1 MKKQRFFL
9 IFSSLFSYIGYL
21 DNLSRKIFKHII
33 KLQQM
38 SFSPPFYILHLLLES
53 LKPKTT
59 VISNGQQLSNAHLQ
73 PPGLWVAV
81 QFVEST
87 SWGKHR

>member
-33 KLQQM
+33 KLQQIY
-38 SFSPPFYILHLLLES
+38 FSPPFYILHLLLES

-73 PPGLWVAV
+73 PPGL
-81 QFVEST
+81 
-87 SWGKHR
+87 

>member
-33 KLQQM
+33 KLQQI

-53 LKPKTT
+53 LKPKAT

-73 PPGLWVAV
+73 PPGL
-81 QFVEST
+81 
-87 SWGKHR
+87 

>member
-33 KLQQM
+33 KLQQI
-38 SFSPPFYILHLLLES
+38 SFPPPFLHFTFTAGVT
-53 LKPKTT
+53 KT
-59 VISNGQQLSNAHLQ
+59 
-73 PPGLWVAV
+73 
-81 QFVEST
+81 
-87 SWGKHR
+87 